1 MGDIVER
8 LLNAAG
14 EIFPG
19 RFMSFDGPLLT
30 EAADEIQRLRVA
42 LALACNELFGTCDP
56 LKTSPHELMTHFL
69 EEARDG

>member
-1 MGDIVER
+1 MDDIVDR
-8 LLNAAG
+8 LLHMAWLADEG
-14 EIFPG
+14 EPYA
-19 RFMSFDGPLLT
+19 DALL
-30 EAADEIQRLRVA
+30 EAADEIQRLRAA